1 MNISPISYNSRI
13 AMRADAQKTE
23 QKSPESNL
31 YPFRYSP
38 ASVGVLNGL
47 TWFGIGLAFDKVVQS
62 FTKSKHSFKTSAI
75 VNGVVGLAM
84 GTYTYIKARNM
95 QKNENV
101 NSWADFQKKKSV
113 KA

>member
-1 MNISPISYNSRI
+1 MNISPISYNPRV
-13 AMRADAQKTE
+13 AMKADNQKSAQKVNE
-23 QKSPESNL
+23 KNI

-38 ASVGVLNGL
+38 VSVGVLNGL
-47 TWFGIGLAFDKVVQS
+47 TWFGIGLAFDKVVQA

-84 GTYTYIKARNM
+84 GTYTFIKASNM
-95 QKNENV
+95 QKKENV
-101 NSWADFQKKKSV
+101 NSWADFQKQKSV